1 MGLAARVAGVTVAF
15 ALIAGGGYVVGDIYD
30 VVPGVMT
37 RAPLPAPAAPFPVA
51 PGAIAGDNPQINL
64 SALKADAPIPTVKG
78 VGELTKNFLAE
89 KKDIGRGVSLLV
101 TDLATGEIVAAHKPD
116 VFRVPAST
124 VKLLVGTAAI
134 AELGTAA
141 TLDTRVVEGA
151 PGEIVLVG
159 GGDML
164 LSAGKGDPSAI
175 NGHAGLEDLAA
186 QVAASLTTSGQSTAD
201 ALRLRVD
208 ETLFTGPK
216 LSPAWDPA
224 NVRLG
229 YIAPITPLGVDAA
242 IPAGAGTHDTRYSE
256 PSLNAAGHFAAA
268 LAKAGVT
275 IDGSPTFGAADPEA
289 TELGRISSA
298 PLGEIVDYVL
308 QTSDNTIAEV
318 LGRLVAIN
326 AGLPGSFDGA
336 RAAVLGTVERL
347 GVNVNGAKIA
357 DASGLGDG
365 SELTARLLVA
375 LVSRL
380 ADPTRPDLRPAA
392 VGLPI
397 AGLSGTL
404 YQRYLSS
411 DARGLVRAKTG
422 SLPGVVAL
430 SGTALTLDGRL
441 LGFAVLLD
449 KVPEGNSWN
458 ARAYVDAYISAL
470 VKCGC

>member
-15 ALIAGGGYVVGDIYD
+15 ALIAGGGYVIGDIYD
-30 VVPGVMT
+30 VVPGVIT
-37 RAPLPAPAAPFPVA
+37 RAPVPAPAAPFPVP
-51 PGAIAGDNPQINL
+51 PGAVPGENPQVN
-64 SALKADAPIPTVKG
+64 LKALNPGVPIPSVQG
-78 VGELTKNFLAE
+78 VAERTKNFLA
-89 KKDIGRGVSLLV
+89 KKDDIGKGVSILV
-101 TDLATGEIVAAHKPD
+101 TDIATGEVVAEHKPD
-116 VFRVPAST
+116 MLRVPAST
-124 VKLLVGTAAI
+124 VKLLVGTAAV
-134 AELGTAA
+134 AELGTSA
-141 TLDTRVVEGA
+141 TLDTRVVDGA

-175 NGHAGLEDLAA
+175 NGHAGLEDLAI
-186 QVAASLTTSGQSTAD
+186 QVAASLKAGGSGTAS

-229 YIAPITPLGVDAA
+229 YIAPITPLAVDAA
-242 IPAGAGTHDTRYSE
+242 IPSGAGTHDTRHAE
-256 PSLNAAGHFAAA
+256 PSLNAAVQFVAA
-268 LAKAGVT
+268 LAKAGVV
-275 IDGSPTFGAADPEA
+275 IDGSPTFGTADPEA
-289 TELGRISSA
+289 EELGRVSSA

-318 LGRLVAIN
+318 LGRLVAIH

-347 GVNVNGAKIA
+347 GVNVDGAKIA

-365 SELTARLLVA
+365 SELTARLLVT
-375 LVSRL
+375 LVSKL
-380 ADPTRPDLRPAA
+380 ADPARPDLRPAA

-441 LGFAVLLD
+441 LGFAVMLD
-449 KVPEGNSWN
+449 KVPAGNSWN
-458 ARAYVDAYISAL
+458 ARAYVDGYVSAL
-470 VKCGC
+470 VECGC